1 MSSRATPGGPEPGW
15 PQVSSKTTEVPTS
28 VLWRGWLGW
37 ELTATGWEDTR
48 PQALSGS
55 VSGQPAHKVRASG
68 QATSHRAQCSNTQ
81 ETPCP
86 PIYTEPT
93 TLPLRDSQPA
103 APTWSSQGL
112 CPRCGD
118 VATPG
123 ALEAPP
129 SPSQVPVSEGGS
141 FGRHSPGS
149 LHSWGRRPAVQPRPQ
164 ATCSPAACRALRG
177 QRCPAWVPAHR
188 KQISSR
194 PALVSKPL
202 THGAPSCPPLRHPAW
217 EVCKSCQQEA
227 QVALR
232 GFLCSVFFSS
242 QQYVSSLTPDATTL
256 HTLILQPRGP
266 EPGPGV

>member
-1 MSSRATPGGPEPGW
+1 MDRPPVTEPNAVTPRRP
-15 PQVSSKTTEVPTS
+15 
-28 VLWRGWLGW
+28 LGK
-37 ELTATGWEDTR
+37 R
-48 PQALSGS
+48 PD
-55 VSGQPAHKVRASG
+55 ASP
-68 QATSHRAQCSNTQ
+68 R
-81 ETPCP
+81 P

-141 FGRHSPGS
+141 SGTHSPGS
-149 LHSWGRRPAVQPRPQ
+149 LPGQMCLVPGSQWASAAHSWGRRPEVQPRPQ

-202 THGAPSCPPLRHPAW
+202 THGAPSCPPLLHPAW

-227 QVALR
+227 QAPCMDFSAVC
-232 GFLCSVFFSS
+232 FFQPTVCVFINS
-242 QQYVSSLTPDATTL
+242 QSHNTSHTHTPA
-256 HTLILQPRGP
+256 QGA
-266 EPGPGV
+266 